1 LKPESAILQEMKMLA
16 DSGCTVLIMGETGR
30 QGTHCSRH
38 SQPEQA
44 QGAHHNQGEL
54 SGDSLTMR
62 ELIRL
67 PWPGNIRESENS
79 IERGVILSRGAG
91 LHVPG
96 PELLHAH
103 HQSPLK

>member
-1 LKPESAILQEMKMLA
+1 
-16 DSGCTVLIMGETGR
+16 
-30 QGTHCSRH
+30 
-38 SQPEQA
+38 
-44 QGAHHNQGEL
+44 
-54 SGDSLTMR
+54 
-62 ELIRL
+62 LIRL